1 MSSIQDAH
9 GPSGGR
15 PSPGARRRIVNTRSD
30 QVETIP
36 RVILRA
42 IGSLVILSV
51 VLVAWARY
59 TGMEPAA
66 SPPADRAVHTE
77 VPIRIEAEGLARV
90 TVRNAETG
98 AVVAELSEAEGGFIA
113 GVERAYARQ
122 RMLAGLPEDAPV
134 RLVRWDDGKLSLID
148 PATGWRAE
156 LHGFGRD
163 NTQAF
168 ARLFD

>member
-30 QVETIP
+30 QVETVP

-42 IGSLVILSV
+42 IGALVVLSV
-51 VLVAWARY
+51 VLVAWARLS
-59 TGMEPAA
+59 GMEPAA
-66 SPPADRAVHTE
+66 SPPDRAVRAE
-77 VPIRIEAEGLARV
+77 ASIVIEAEGLARV
-90 TVRNAETG
+90 TVLNAETG
-98 AVVAELSEAEGGFIA
+98 AIVAELSETEGGFIA
-113 GVERAYARQ
+113 GVQRAYARQ

-134 RLVRWDDGKLSLID
+134 RLVRWEDDRMSLID

-163 NTQAF
+163 NTEAF
-168 ARLFD
+168 ARLLD